1 MKDIHIKSI
10 PLLILL
16 IQMFLSIME
25 SIIMVKMLSFYSF
38 LRTYIIMKVLSSF
51 YSSIESTE
59 LARQIIPHVDVLPI
73 EVVDDNPLV
82 LENDNEFD
90 KLNDKS
96 WSSILVRPG
105 LFNDLNIDLIL
116 NDYPHVFHLYIQYSS
131 FQRISS
137 LTISSFPELVLLT
150 CEYES
155 LRNVTKLT
163 LSSIF

>member
-1 MKDIHIKSI
+1 MLNSHMVI
-10 PLLILL
+10 IL
-16 IQMFLSIME
+16 ME
-25 SIIMVKMLSFYSF
+25 GKHSFHYNQTE
-38 LRTYIIMKVLSSF
+38 LNMMKVLFSF

-105 LFNDLNIDLIL
+105 LFNDLNNDLIL
-116 NDYPHVFHLYIQYSS
+116 NDYPHVFHIYVQYSS

-155 LRNVTKLT
+155 LRNVNKLT

>member
-1 MKDIHIKSI
+1 MN
-10 PLLILL
+10 
-16 IQMFLSIME
+16 
-25 SIIMVKMLSFYSF
+25 
-38 LRTYIIMKVLSSF
+38 VLSSF

-137 LTISSFPELVLLT
+137 LTISSLPELVLLT

>member
-1 MKDIHIKSI
+1 MLNSHMVI
-10 PLLILL
+10 IL
-16 IQMFLSIME
+16 ME
-25 SIIMVKMLSFYSF
+25 GKHSFHYSQIE
-38 LRTYIIMKVLSSF
+38 LNMMKVLFSF

-59 LARQIIPHVDVLPI
+59 LAKQIIPHVDMLPI
-73 EVVDDNPLV
+73 EFVDDNPLV
-82 LENDNEFD
+82 LENDNELD

-96 WSSILVRPG
+96 WSSIIVRPE
-105 LFNDLNIDLIL
+105 LFKTLNNDLIL

-137 LTISSFPELVLLT
+137 LTISSFPELILLT